1 MMACVRNHQFSSF
14 CQNKLRNG
22 MILCENHTV
31 QIIRYEKMREDY
43 ILLKEN
49 YNSNTEA

>member
-1 MMACVRNHQFSSF
+1 MTACVRNYQFSSF

-22 MILCENHTV
+22 MILCESHTV
-31 QIIRYEKMREDY
+31 QIIRHEKMRDY
-43 ILLKEN
+43 ILLKEI